1 VTVPSILERILVNK
15 RVEAAALRAVA
26 PTDRVIAA
34 LQAGTLVKEPKR
46 SLVAALRRPSGA
58 PVRVLAEIK
67 RASPSAGAIRLDA
80 DPVAIAREYEAAGA
94 AAISVLTEREFF
106 AGDIAFLGP
115 CKRATRIPILRK
127 DFLIDPEQ
135 VYEGMMFGA
144 DAVLLIVAAL
154 PGDDLAAMLQATRN
168 CRVEALVEAHTL
180 EEADRA
186 LEAGATLLGVNHRDL
201 HTFAIDMTL
210 TEQIA
215 KRVPADVVLVAESGI
230 KTNGDVRRMGDAGAD
245 AVLVGE
251 QLMRAPSP
259 GAALAELLR

>member
-1 VTVPSILERILVNK
+1 MSSILDTILANK

-34 LQAGTLVKEPKR
+34 LQAGTLIKEPKR

-67 RASPSAGAIRLDA
+67 RASPSAGDIRRDA

-94 AAISVLTEREFF
+94 AAISVLTDREFF

-115 CKRATRIPILRK
+115 CKHATRIPILRK

-154 PGDDLAAMLQATRN
+154 PGGELATMLQATRN
-168 CRVEALVEAHTL
+168 CRVEALVEAHTI

-201 HTFAIDMTL
+201 RTLAIDMTL

-215 KRVPADVVLVAESGI
+215 KRVPAGVVLVAESGI
-230 KTNGDVRRMGDAGAD
+230 KTSADVRRMGDAGAH

-251 QLMRAPSP
+251 HLMRAPSP
-259 GAALAELLR
+259 GVALAELLR